1 MTEEEKKKIKRQ
13 AVLSLLNPP
22 SQETMERYGSLENY
36 LDPEF
41 VPKEIPIFNMGEP
54 SEPMRM

>member
-1 MTEEEKKKIKRQ
+1 MTEKEKKKIKRQ

-22 SQETMERYGSLENY
+22 SKETMERYGSLENY

-41 VPKEIPIFNMGEP
+41 VLGKKPNFNMGEP